1 MAKTLHVDV
10 ETVRRRVSR
19 MERLGAIEG
28 WAIMPNPHLLEKEC
42 MVLYFETSDDSK
54 KRDLTGILGHTEG
67 ITSVHSFHGGSLLVL
82 LEYPK
87 EIPAET
93 QIAQMETLCGTQA
106 TMAWTMRFPPFGLT
120 MTPTDWLILHSLR
133 KEPRR
138 RLSEIAQEVGISL
151 RTLNRR
157 MERLVEGDAFFLE
170 TLVNFQRIGRFSFT
184 LLVSYA
190 MQEKKRSL
198 DDLVLRKLWRF
209 CEGSDTSSSL
219 RHSVFSLFSDNLT
232 EAKQTYEWVKG
243 LEGVSD
249 ARMGIHEGR
258 RLLSSW
264 IDNETE
270 ARNPESGSVA
280 PRLKVRASR
289 PEHSYRIP
297 KRTPKGSEMEDSW
310 WSGSFVEGRRVKVML
325 DRDICM
331 GSASCV
337 EIAPK
342 MFQLD
347 REKKK
352 SVFDPAPLRI
362 LKDRSTNLDTVFLA
376 AQSCPYRVI
385 KLEDVDTGEQLFP

>member
-1 MAKTLHVDV
+1 LHPTFNPDELDIGILRELHSPNSRWNFKESYPRMAKTLHVDV

-170 TLVNFQRIGRFSFT
+170 
-184 LLVSYA
+184 
-190 MQEKKRSL
+190 
-198 DDLVLRKLWRF
+198 
-209 CEGSDTSSSL
+209 
-219 RHSVFSLFSDNLT
+219 
-232 EAKQTYEWVKG
+232 
-243 LEGVSD
+243 
-249 ARMGIHEGR
+249 
-258 RLLSSW
+258 LLS
-264 IDNETE
+264 IF
-270 ARNPESGSVA
+270 RESV
-280 PRLKVRASR
+280 
-289 PEHSYRIP
+289 
-297 KRTPKGSEMEDSW
+297 D
-310 WSGSFVEGRRVKVML
+310 
-325 DRDICM
+325 
-331 GSASCV
+331 SASHYWSATQCRRRRGHW
-337 EIAPK
+337 
-342 MFQLD
+342 MTL
-347 REKKK
+347 
-352 SVFDPAPLRI
+352 
-362 LKDRSTNLDTVFLA
+362 
-376 AQSCPYRVI
+376 C
-385 KLEDVDTGEQLFP
+385 